1 MQAVEVSPFKKD
13 VLSGKVVAVTG
24 RSSGIGLEIAKQL
37 GLHGARVA
45 ICGRRQQP
53 IDDALKAFAASG
65 IRAFGAT
72 CDVRK
77 TDQATAFINAVV
89 QEFGRLDVLVNSA
102 AGNFL
107 CPAEDLSVN
116 GFKTV
121 MEIDAVGVF
130 NMSKA
135 AFEALRGH
143 GTIVNISATLHY
155 GATWF
160 QVHASAAKAAIDSV
174 TRTLGMEWG
183 SEGIRT
189 VGVAPGPVAGT
200 AGMTKLAPGIGNDM
214 IKKLVPLK
222 RMATKWEI
230 AMSVLFLTTPG
241 AGYITGETL
250 VVDGGAW
257 LNTSLTPPIP
267 KEMVRKASRG
277 IEAKSRK
284 TGLAKSKL

>member
-1 MQAVEVSPFKKD
+1 MSKAIEVSPFHKD
-13 VLSGKVVAVTG
+13 VFRGKVVAVTG
-24 RSSGIGLEIAKQL
+24 GSSGIGLEIAKQY
-37 GLHGARVA
+37 GLHGASVA
-45 ICGRRQQP
+45 ICGRRKQP
-53 IDDALKAFAASG
+53 IDDAVANFASLG
-65 IRAFGAT
+65 IRSFGAT

-77 TDQATAFINAVV
+77 NDQALSFINSVV
-89 QEFGRLDVLVNSA
+89 QEFGRLDILVNSA

-135 AFEALRGH
+135 AFNALKGH
-143 GTIVNISATLHY
+143 GTIINISATLHY

-160 QVHASAAKAAIDSV
+160 QVHASAAKAAIDSI

-200 AGMTKLAPGIGNDM
+200 AGMTKLAPGMSDAVN
-214 IKKLVPLK
+214 KLIPLG

-230 AMSVLFLTTPG
+230 AMSCLFLASHG

-250 VVDGGAW
+250 VVDGGSW

-267 KEMVRKASRG
+267 KEMVRQASRG

-284 TGLAKSKL
+284 TGLTKSKL

>member
-1 MQAVEVSPFKKD
+1 MQAIEISPFTKD
-13 VLSGKVVAVTG
+13 VLKGKVAAVTG
-24 RSSGIGLEIAKQL
+24 GSSGIGLEIAKQL
-37 GLHGARVA
+37 DLHGASVA
-45 ICGRRQQP
+45 ICGRRQKP
-53 IDDALKAFAASG
+53 IDDAVAEFASLG

-77 TDQATAFINAVV
+77 PDHAQRFVSSVV
-89 QEFGRLDVLVNSA
+89 QEFGRLDILVNSA

-135 AFEALRGH
+135 AFEALKGH

-160 QVHASAAKAAIDSV
+160 QVHASSAKAAIDSI

-183 SEGIRT
+183 PEGIRT

-200 AGMTKLAPGIGNDM
+200 AGMTKLAPGMSDEVN
-214 IKKLVPLK
+214 KLIPLK

-230 AMSVLFLTTPG
+230 AMSVLFLVSNG

-250 VVDGGAW
+250 VVDGGSW

-267 KEMVRKASRG
+267 KEMIRKASRA
-277 IEAKSRK
+277 IEKKSRN
-284 TGLAKSKL
+284 TGLARSKL

>member
-1 MQAVEVSPFKKD
+1 MSKAIEVSPFHTG
-13 VLSGKVVAVTG
+13 VLKGKVVAVTG
-24 RSSGIGLEIAKQL
+24 GSSGIGLEIAKQM
-37 GLHGARVA
+37 GLHGACVA

-53 IDDALKAFAASG
+53 IDDAVADFAKSG
-65 IRAFGAT
+65 IRSFGAQ

-77 TDQATAFINAVV
+77 PEHATNFINSVV

-116 GFKTV
+116 GFRTV

-130 NMSKA
+130 NMCKA
-135 AFEALRGH
+135 AFEALKGH
-143 GTIVNISATLHY
+143 GTIINISATLHY

-160 QVHASAAKAAIDSV
+160 QVHASAAKAAIDSI

-183 SEGIRT
+183 PEGIRT
-189 VGVAPGPVAGT
+189 VGVAPGPVADT
-200 AGMTKLAPGIGNDM
+200 AGMTKLAPGLGNAMNDA
-214 IKKLVPLK
+214 IPLK

-230 AMSVLFLTTPG
+230 AMSCLFL
-241 AGYITGETL
+241 ASNAANYITGETL
-250 VVDGGAW
+250 VVDGGSW

-267 KEMVRKASRG
+267 KEMIKQASRG